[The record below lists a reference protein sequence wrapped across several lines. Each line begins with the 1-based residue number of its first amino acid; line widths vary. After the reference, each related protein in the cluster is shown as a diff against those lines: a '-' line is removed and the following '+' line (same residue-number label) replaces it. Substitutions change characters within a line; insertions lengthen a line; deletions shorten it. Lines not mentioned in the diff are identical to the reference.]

1 MPHKPKTAK
10 KLYGAPSFRI
20 FDARAAQAELK
31 VKSDPKDANVEK
43 MVSSIDKELNRQ
55 KIKSRS

>member
-10 KLYGAPSFRI
+10 KLYGAPSFRM

-31 VKSDPKDANVEK
+31 VKSDPKVIE
-43 MVSSIDKELNRQ
+43 VYLGH
-55 KIKSRS
+55 